1 MSEASTASVDRAE
14 RLGPGRLVLVV
25 GPSGAGKDTLLN
37 LARRECANDDR
48 IVFPR
53 RSVTREASAF
63 EDNQELDEASFR
75 SALAAGAFALH
86 WEAHGHAYG
95 VPRAIN
101 EDIAAGRTVVV
112 NVSRTVIPA
121 ARRDYAHVVVVA
133 VTAPPEVLAVRLDKR
148 HRASDGDIGA
158 RLHRAVREEA
168 VAADITIVNVGDPET
183 HGTALAQVIKGR
195 GDQGLVGLAGGLGH
209 VDHHNG

>member
-1 MSEASTASVDRAE
+1 MSKASRSSDDCRD

-25 GPSGAGKDTLLN
+25 GPSGAGKDTLIN
-37 LARRECANDDR
+37 VARRECAGDDR

-63 EDNQELDEASFR
+63 EDNQELDEVSFR
-75 SALAAGAFALH
+75 SSLAAGAFALH
-86 WEAHGHAYG
+86 WDAHGHAYG

-101 EDIAAGRTVVV
+101 DDIAAGRTVVV

-121 ARRDYAHVVVVA
+121 ARRDYAHVIVVA
-133 VTAPPEVLAVRLDKR
+133 VTAPPEVLAERLDKR

-168 VAADITIVNVGDPET
+168 VAADVTIVNVGDPEA
-183 HGTALAQVIKGR
+183 HGHALADVIKGR
-195 GDQGLVGLAGGLGH
+195 GDQGLVGLMGGRGD